1 MPLSTQVRLLL
12 LSCMVSLF
20 VLILKTSQEG
30 DSHSSRAAARCL
42 GLSVRQILGDVPEQ
56 EHGVLLRSSCGV
68 L

>member
-30 DSHSSRAAARCL
+30 DSHISRAAVQCL